1 MRPAVRRSLFIGLG
15 ALLSVVSAIGQAPS
29 DAKPLM
35 SDQAFKNIQALKGI
49 PVNQFMATMG
59 FISASLGETCTDCH
73 IGESGGSWDRYA
85 DDTPR
90 KRTARRMIAM
100 VSAINKSYFAG
111 QRVVTC
117 YSCHR
122 GGERPRITPSL
133 ADLYG
138 PPHPE
143 EPDQIFKEGPNKPT
157 ADQVLDR
164 YLEALG
170 GAQRLASVTSFTAK
184 GTYKGFSDID
194 TNPLDLFAK
203 APNLR
208 TTVVHTPNGD
218 STSVYDGRIAWNAAP
233 ATDSPVPVLELTGGD
248 LDGARLDA
256 ELAFPAQ
263 IKQTLKQ
270 WRVGYPAT
278 IDDKDMQVVQGT
290 SDGRYPVNFYF
301 DKKSG
306 LLVRLVRYT
315 DSPIGLSPT
324 QIDYSDYRDVSGVK
338 MPHKWTVTWLDGRA
352 IIELSQIQTNAAID
366 AARFAKPAPPVT
378 RNPTKK

>member
-1 MRPAVRRSLFIGLG
+1 MLKRTSFCAM
-15 ALLSVVSAIGQAPS
+15 LSVVSALAQPRPGTPQ
-29 DAKPLM
+29 M
-35 SDQAFKNIQALKGI
+35 SEQAFKNVQALKGI

-59 FISASLGETCTDCH
+59 FFSASVGENCTFCH
-73 IGESGGSWDRYA
+73 IPESSGNWDRYA
-85 DDTPR
+85 DDNAN
-90 KRTARRMIAM
+90 KRTARKMIVM
-100 VSAINKSYFAG
+100 VNAINKTYFAE

-122 GGERPRITPSL
+122 GGDRPRVTPSL

-170 GAQRLASVTSFTAK
+170 GAQRLAAVTSLTAK

-194 TNPLDLFAK
+194 SNALELYAK
-203 APNLR
+203 APNQR
-208 TTVVHTPNGD
+208 TTIVHTPNGD
-218 STSVYDGRIAWNAAP
+218 STAVYDGHAAWNAAP

-263 IKQTLKQ
+263 IKQLLRQ

-352 IIELSQIQTNAAID
+352 IIELSQIQANAAID

>member
-1 MRPAVRRSLFIGLG
+1 MRTRIFSAGVFC
-15 ALLSVVSAIGQAPS
+15 LLSAVSARSQARPDS
-29 DAKPLM
+29 KPQV
-35 SDQAFKNIQALKGI
+35 SDQVFKNIQALKGI
-49 PVNQFMATMG
+49 PVNEFMATMG

-90 KRTARRMIAM
+90 KRTARRMITM

-111 QRVVTC
+111 QRVITC

-122 GGERPRITPSL
+122 GGERPRVTPSL

-170 GAQRLASVTSFTAK
+170 GAQRLAAVKSFSAK

-194 TNPLDLFAK
+194 KNALELFAK

-208 TTVVHTPNGD
+208 TTIVHTGNGD
-218 STSVYDGRIAWNAAP
+218 SISAFDGRTGWNAAP
-233 ATDSPVPVLELTGGD
+233 ATDSPVSVLELTGGD

-263 IKQTLKQ
+263 IKQSLKQ
-270 WRVGYPAT
+270 WRIGYPAT

-290 SDGRYPVNFYF
+290 ADGRYPVNFYF
-301 DKKSG
+301 DSKTG
-306 LLVRLVRYT
+306 LLARLVRFA

-324 QIDYSDYRDVSGVK
+324 QIDYSEYRDVSGVK
-338 MPHKWTVTWLDGRA
+338 MPFRWTVTWLDGRA
-352 IIELSQIQTNAAID
+352 LFELTQVQANAAID
-366 AARFAKPAPPVT
+366 NGKFAKPVPSPA
-378 RNPTKK
+378 K

>member
-1 MRPAVRRSLFIGLG
+1 MVC
-15 ALLSVVSAIGQAPS
+15 LLSAVSARSQARP

-35 SDQAFKNIQALKGI
+35 SEQVFKNIQTLKGI
-49 PVNQFMATMG
+49 PVNEFMATMG

-73 IGESGGSWDRYA
+73 IGESGGSWERYA

-100 VSAINKSYFAG
+100 VSAIDKMYFAG

-143 EPDQIFKEGPNKPT
+143 EPDQIFKEGPSKPS

-164 YLEALG
+164 YLEVLG
-170 GAQRLASVTSFTAK
+170 GAQRLAAVTSFTAK

-194 TNPLDLFAK
+194 KNPLEVFAK

-208 TTVVHTPNGD
+208 TTIVHTPNGD
-218 STSVYDGRIAWNAAP
+218 STSVFDGRTAWNAAP
-233 ATDSPVPVLELTGGD
+233 ATDSPVPVLELTGGE

-270 WRVGYPAT
+270 WRVGYPAS

-290 SDGRYPVNFYF
+290 VDGRYPVNLYF
-301 DKKSG
+301 DSKTG
-306 LLVRLVRYT
+306 LLVRLVRYS

-324 QIDYSDYRDVSGVK
+324 QIDYSDYRDVSGIK
-338 MPHKWTVTWLDGRA
+338 MPFRWTVTWLDGRA
-352 IIELSQIQTNAAID
+352 LFELTQVQANTGID
-366 AARFAKPAPPVT
+366 TTKFAKPAPSPA
-378 RNPTKK
+378 KK